1 MPRLMVSGFIAD
13 AKGRDLSRAY
23 SNTSKHLQGY
33 MSRTDFDYFASVMF
47 RDDVEV
53 DYGSIGRTVD
63 GELAIFV
70 GTYRNGNPWSQ
81 YVFVWESG
89 WKFRDH
95 TSKLQTEKG
104 TH

>member
-1 MPRLMVSGFIAD
+1 
-13 AKGRDLSRAY
+13 
-23 SNTSKHLQGY
+23 

-53 DYGSIGRTVD
+53 DFGSIGRTVD

-70 GTYRNGNPWSQ
+70 GTYRSGAPWSQ

-95 TSKLQTEKG
+95 TWKLRPRNEDGAALLEKVLFRFIAFFISAK
-104 TH
+104 